1 MSSRATTNRVLR
13 TLISAATAA
22 LLAPAVAN
30 AATSPADDPFYQ
42 YTGSTPL
49 ANIAPGTVLNT
60 RVIDYQILSLK
71 LGFKATQLLYRSTD
85 AQMRPT
91 VNVTT
96 VIKPKCTLLC
106 PNKNKVV
113 SYQSFYDSLN
123 PADQPSWAL
132 SGGKSF
138 TDLIPGVETLLIAPF
153 LIKGHTVVISD
164 TQGQKANFAAG
175 PEYGFN
181 TLDSLRATL
190 NSPAIGLS
198 SSSAKFAMIGYSGG
212 AIASEWAAELAPT
225 YAPDINKRLVGTA
238 IGGVLVHPDHNLD
251 YVQGT
256 PMWGGIAPMALVGV
270 GRSYDIDLP
279 QYLSPKG
286 MEIYNKMQ
294 KASIINVLFQYP
306 NTYWKD
312 IVKPEYADR
321 TKLKPYVDAVNK
333 IVMGT
338 GGTPTTPMFI
348 GQGTGGDLE
357 GTPASPIWGKGDGVM
372 LAADVRTLARQ
383 YCAKGVQIKHVEYS
397 LSHFTSMVSWLPQ
410 AIMWVNDRFGGLF
423 GPVAVPNNCSSIQP
437 GNALDPVVYS
447 GN

>member
-1 MSSRATTNRVLR
+1 MSFRFSTQRFFPSLV
-13 TLISAATAA
+13 AAAA
-22 LLAPAVAN
+22 AAVMLPSVAS

-42 YTGSTPL
+42 YTGATPL

-60 RVIDYQILSLK
+60 RVVNYQILGLS

-85 AQMRPT
+85 AQLRPA

-96 VIKPKCTLLC
+96 VIKPNCSLLC

-123 PADQPSWAL
+123 PADQPSWAIA
-132 SGGKSF
+132 GGK
-138 TDLIPGVETLLIAPF
+138 TLGDLIPGVETALIAPF
-153 LIKGHTVVISD
+153 LIKGHTVIISD
-164 TQGQKANFAAG
+164 TQGQKADFAAG
-175 PEYGFN
+175 PEYGYN
-181 TLDSLRATL
+181 TLDSIRAAK

-198 SSSAKFAMIGYSGG
+198 SNAKVALIGYSGG

-225 YAPDINKRLVGTA
+225 YAPDVNKNLVGAA
-238 IGGVLVHPDHNLD
+238 IGGVLVHPNHNLD

-256 PMWGGIAPMALVGV
+256 PMWGGIAPMALIGV
-270 GRSYDIDLP
+270 GRSYGIDLP

-294 KASIINVLFQYP
+294 KASIVNVLLQYP

-312 IVKPEYADR
+312 IVKPEYEDR

-338 GGTPTTPMFI
+338 GGTPTIPMFI
-348 GQGTGGDLE
+348 GQGTGGELE
-357 GTPASPIWGKGDGVM
+357 GTPASAIWGKGDGVM
-372 LAADVRTLARQ
+372 LAGDVRTLARQ
-383 YCAKGVQIKHVEYS
+383 YCAKGVTIKHVEYS

-410 AIMWVNDRFGGLF
+410 AMLWVNDRFGGLF
-423 GPVAVPNNCSSIQP
+423 GPVAAPNNCASIQP
-437 GNALDPVVYS
+437 GNALETVPYT

>member
-1 MSSRATTNRVLR
+1 MSFRFSTKRFVPALVAAAA
-13 TLISAATAA
+13 AATM
-22 LLAPAVAN
+22 LPSVAS

-42 YTGSTPL
+42 YTGATPL

-60 RVIDYQILSLK
+60 RVVNYQILGIS

-85 AQMRPT
+85 AQMRPA

-96 VIKPKCTLLC
+96 VIKPNCSLFC
-106 PNKNKVV
+106 PNKNKVL

-123 PADQPSWAL
+123 PADQPSWAIA
-132 SGGKSF
+132 GGK
-138 TDLIPGVETLLIAPF
+138 TLGDLIPGVETALIAPF
-153 LIKGHTVVISD
+153 LIGGHTVIISD
-164 TQGQKANFAAG
+164 TQGQKADFAAG

-181 TLDSLRATL
+181 TLDSIRAAK
-190 NSPAIGLS
+190 NSPSIGLS
-198 SSSAKFAMIGYSGG
+198 SNAKVALIGYSGG

-225 YAPDINKRLVGTA
+225 YAPDVNKNLVGAA
-238 IGGVLVHPDHNLD
+238 IGGVLVHPNHNLD

-256 PMWGGIAPMALVGV
+256 PMWGGIAPMALIGV
-270 GRSYDIDLP
+270 GRSYGIDLP
-279 QYLSPKG
+279 QYLSEKG
-286 MEIYNKMQ
+286 MTIYNKMQ
-294 KASIINVLFQYP
+294 KASIVNVLLQYP

-312 IVKPEYADR
+312 IVKPEYEDR

-338 GGTPTTPMFI
+338 GGTPTIPMFI

-372 LAADVRTLARQ
+372 LAGDVRTLARQ
-383 YCAKGVQIKHVEYS
+383 YCAKGVTIKHVEYS
-397 LSHFTSMVSWLPQ
+397 LSHFTSMVQWLPQ
-410 AIMWVNDRFGGLF
+410 AMLWVNDRFGGLF
-423 GPVAVPNNCSSIQP
+423 GPVAAPNNCSSIQP
-437 GNALDPVVYS
+437 GNALETVVYT

>member
-1 MSSRATTNRVLR
+1 MTLRSTSKRWLLTVIGAATTA
-13 TLISAATAA
+13 LITPS
-22 LLAPAVAN
+22 VSS

-60 RVIDYQILSLK
+60 RTIDYKILGISIGL
-71 LGFKATQLLYRSTD
+71 KATQLLYRSTD
-85 AQMRPT
+85 AQLRPA

-96 VIKPKCTLLC
+96 VVKPKCVIC
-106 PNKNKVV
+106 PNKNKVI

-138 TDLIPGVETLLIAPF
+138 TDLIPGIETALFVPF
-153 LIKGHTVVISD
+153 LLKGYTIVIPD

-181 TLDSLRATL
+181 TLDSIRATL

-198 SSSAKFAMIGYSGG
+198 STAKFAMMGYSGG

-225 YAPDINKRLVGTA
+225 YAPDINKNIIGAA
-238 IGGVLVHPDHNLD
+238 IGGVLVHPDHNLG
-251 YVQGT
+251 YVEGT
-256 PMWGGIAPMALVGV
+256 PIWGGIAPMALIGV
-270 GRSYDIDLP
+270 GRSYDLDLP
-279 QYLSPKG
+279 QYLSDKG
-286 MEIYNKMQ
+286 MTIYNKMQ
-294 KASIINVLFQYP
+294 KASIINVLGQYP

-321 TKLKPYVDAVNK
+321 TKLQAYVVSVNK
-333 IVMGT
+333 LIMGT
-338 GGTPTTPMFI
+338 GGTPTIPMFI
-348 GQGTGGDLE
+348 GQGTGGELE
-357 GTPASPIWGKGDGVM
+357 GTPASATWGKGDGVM
-372 LAADVRTLARQ
+372 IAGDVRTLARQ
-383 YCAKGVQIKHVEYS
+383 YCAKGVKIQYKEYA

-410 AIMWVNDRFGGLF
+410 ATLWINDRFGGLF

-437 GNALDPVVYS
+437 GNALEPVVYKP
-447 GN
+447 

>member
-1 MSSRATTNRVLR
+1 MPLRSTTKRLLL
-13 TLISAATAA
+13 TLVGAATAA
-22 LLAPAVAN
+22 LMAPSVSN
-30 AATSPADDPFYQ
+30 AATSPADDPFYH

-60 RVIDYQILSLK
+60 RTVNYQIFGLS

-96 VIKPKCTLLC
+96 VIKPNCFLYC
-106 PNKNKVV
+106 PNKNKVL

-123 PADQPSWAL
+123 PADQPSWAIA
-132 SGGKSF
+132 GGKSLG
-138 TDLIPGVETLLIAPF
+138 DLIPGVETALIAPF
-153 LIKGHTVVISD
+153 LIGGHTVVISD
-164 TQGQKANFAAG
+164 TQGQNANFAAG

-181 TLDSLRATL
+181 TLDSIRAAL
-190 NSPAIGLS
+190 KSPAIGLS
-198 SSSAKFAMIGYSGG
+198 STAKFAMIGYSGG
-212 AIASEWAAELAPT
+212 AIATEWAAELAPT
-225 YAPDINKRLVGTA
+225 YAPDVNKNLVGAA
-238 IGGVLVHPDHNLD
+238 IGGVLVHPNHNLD

-256 PMWGGIAPMALVGV
+256 PMWGGIAPMALIGV
-270 GRSYDIDLP
+270 GRSYGIDLP
-279 QYLSPKG
+279 QYLSDNG
-286 MEIYNKMQ
+286 MAIYNKMQ
-294 KASIINVLFQYP
+294 KASIVNVLFQYP

-338 GGTPTTPMFI
+338 GGTPTIPMFI
-348 GQGTGGDLE
+348 GQGTGGELE

-372 LAADVRTLARQ
+372 LAGDVRALARQ
-383 YCAKGVQIKHVEYS
+383 YCAKGVTIKYNEYA

-410 AIMWVNDRFGGLF
+410 ATLWVNDRFGGFF
-423 GPVAVPNNCSSIQP
+423 GPVAAPNNCSSIQP
-437 GNALDPVVYS
+437 GNALDPVVY
-447 GN
+447 NP

>member
-1 MSSRATTNRVLR
+1 MPLRSTTKRLLL
-13 TLISAATAA
+13 TLVGAATAA
-22 LLAPAVAN
+22 LMAPSVSN
-30 AATSPADDPFYQ
+30 AATSPADDPFYH

-60 RVIDYQILSLK
+60 RTVNYQIFGLS

-96 VIKPKCTLLC
+96 VIKPNCFLYC
-106 PNKNKVV
+106 PNKNKVL

-123 PADQPSWAL
+123 PADQPSWAIA
-132 SGGKSF
+132 GGKSLG
-138 TDLIPGVETLLIAPF
+138 DLIPGVETALIAPF
-153 LIKGHTVVISD
+153 LIGGHTVVISD
-164 TQGQKANFAAG
+164 TQGQNADFAAG

-181 TLDSLRATL
+181 TLDSIRAAL
-190 NSPAIGLS
+190 KSPAIGLS
-198 SSSAKFAMIGYSGG
+198 STAKFAMIGYSGG
-212 AIASEWAAELAPT
+212 AIATEWAAELAPT
-225 YAPDINKRLVGTA
+225 YAPDVNKNLVGAA
-238 IGGVLVHPDHNLD
+238 IGGVLVHPNHNLD

-256 PMWGGIAPMALVGV
+256 PMWGGIAPMALIGV
-270 GRSYDIDLP
+270 GRSYGIDLP
-279 QYLSPKG
+279 QYLSDNG
-286 MEIYNKMQ
+286 MAIYNKMQ
-294 KASIINVLFQYP
+294 KASIVNVLFQYP

-338 GGTPTTPMFI
+338 GGTPTIPMFI
-348 GQGTGGDLE
+348 GQGTGGELE

-372 LAADVRTLARQ
+372 LAGDVRALARQ
-383 YCAKGVQIKHVEYS
+383 YCAKGVTIKYNEYA

-410 AIMWVNDRFGGLF
+410 ATLWVNDRFGGFF
-423 GPVAVPNNCSSIQP
+423 GPVAAPNNCSSIQP
-437 GNALDPVVYS
+437 GNALDPVVY
-447 GN
+447 NP

>member
-1 MSSRATTNRVLR
+1 MPLRSTTKRLLL
-13 TLISAATAA
+13 TLVGAATAA
-22 LLAPAVAN
+22 LMAPSVSN
-30 AATSPADDPFYQ
+30 AATSPADDPFYH

-60 RVIDYQILSLK
+60 RTVNYQIFGLS

-96 VIKPKCTLLC
+96 VIKPNCFLYC
-106 PNKNKVV
+106 PNKNKVL

-123 PADQPSWAL
+123 PADQPSWAIA
-132 SGGKSF
+132 GGKSLG
-138 TDLIPGVETLLIAPF
+138 DLIPGVETALIAPF
-153 LIKGHTVVISD
+153 LIGGHTVVISD
-164 TQGQKANFAAG
+164 TQGQNADFAAG

-181 TLDSLRATL
+181 TLDSIRAAL
-190 NSPAIGLS
+190 KSPAIGLS
-198 SSSAKFAMIGYSGG
+198 STAKFAMIGYSGG
-212 AIASEWAAELAPT
+212 AIATEWAAELAPT
-225 YAPDINKRLVGTA
+225 YAPDVNKNLVGAA
-238 IGGVLVHPDHNLD
+238 IGGVLVHPNHNLD

-256 PMWGGIAPMALVGV
+256 PMWGGIAPMALIGV
-270 GRSYDIDLP
+270 GRSYGIDLP
-279 QYLSPKG
+279 QYLSDNG
-286 MEIYNKMQ
+286 MAIYNKMQ
-294 KASIINVLFQYP
+294 KASIVNVLFQYP

-338 GGTPTTPMFI
+338 GGTPTIPMFI
-348 GQGTGGDLE
+348 GQGTGGELE

-372 LAADVRTLARQ
+372 LAGDVRSLARQ
-383 YCAKGVQIKHVEYS
+383 YCAKGVTIKYNEYA

-410 AIMWVNDRFGGLF
+410 ATLWVNDRFGGFF
-423 GPVAVPNNCSSIQP
+423 GPVAAPNNCSSIQP
-437 GNALDPVVYS
+437 GNALDPVVYTGS
-447 GN
+447 